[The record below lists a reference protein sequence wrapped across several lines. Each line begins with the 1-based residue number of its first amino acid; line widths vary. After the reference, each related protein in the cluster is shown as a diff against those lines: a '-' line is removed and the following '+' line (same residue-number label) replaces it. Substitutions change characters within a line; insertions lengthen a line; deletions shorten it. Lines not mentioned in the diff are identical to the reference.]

1 MAQRRRKVARPR
13 AGNNDDVRHAA
24 HLRGLNLERMLTAVM
39 DRSGPFTRAELT
51 RATGLSAPTVGS
63 LASHLIR
70 DGLVRD
76 LGVGPSRGG
85 RRPMFMEFNAR
96 HGFVVGIDLG
106 PRQTRLA
113 IADLSGAPV
122 ARRVM
127 PTPQEHTPAAV
138 LARIANEVRV
148 LMREAH
154 VGPNRLLAVGASAPG
169 AVDRER
175 GMVVALAPDLDGWS
189 KVPMAAILKRAL
201 RAPVVVENNVNLAIL
216 GERWQGVARGH
227 DSCAF
232 IWLGTGIGA
241 GIVVNGELHH
251 GSHYLAGEIALM
263 CMGMEYVDQDF
274 GSRGCLET
282 LAGQRAILSRWS
294 NPSGDGDGSS
304 GAAAIFE
311 AAAAGDRRAIE
322 TLRETA
328 RLIGVATANLSV
340 VLDPSLIVMGGSL
353 VAQGPSLVED
363 VRRVVGQIVPTPSP
377 IVTSTLGLEAPLV
390 GSLLMAVTE
399 ARLRL
404 RQELRT
410 ESAVREK
417 GRVHAR
423 PA

>member
-1 MAQRRRKVARPR
+1 MAHRRRKLARVR
-13 AGNNDDVRHAA
+13 AGSNDDVRHAA
-24 HLRGLNLERMLTAVM
+24 HLRGLNLERMLTVVM

-63 LASHLIR
+63 LASQLIR
-70 DGLVRD
+70 GGLVRD

-127 PTPQEHTPAAV
+127 PTPQEHTPAAL
-138 LARIANEVRV
+138 LARLAMEVRV

-154 VGPNRLLAVGASAPG
+154 VRPNRLLAVGASAPG

-189 KVPMAAILKRAL
+189 KVPMGAILKRAL

-251 GSHYLAGEIALM
+251 GHHYLAGEIALM
-263 CMGMEYVDQDF
+263 CMGLEYVDQDF

-282 LAGQRAILSRWS
+282 LAGLRAILSRWS
-294 NPSGDGDGSS
+294 PSSSETDG
-304 GAAAIFE
+304 GAAAIFQ
-311 AAAAGDRRAIE
+311 AAANGDRRAID

-353 VAQGPSLVED
+353 VAQGPALVED

-377 IVTSTLGLEAPLV
+377 IVMSTLGPEAPLV

-399 ARLRL
+399 ARRRL
-404 RQELRT
+404 RQGLRT
-410 ESAVREK
+410 ESSVREK
-417 GRVHAR
+417 GRVLAR
-423 PA
+423 PS

>member
-1 MAQRRRKVARPR
+1 
-13 AGNNDDVRHAA
+13 
-24 HLRGLNLERMLTAVM
+24 
-39 DRSGPFTRAELT
+39 
-51 RATGLSAPTVGS
+51 
-63 LASHLIR
+63 
-70 DGLVRD
+70 
-76 LGVGPSRGG
+76 
-85 RRPMFMEFNAR
+85 
-96 HGFVVGIDLG
+96 
-106 PRQTRLA
+106 
-113 IADLSGAPV
+113 
-122 ARRVM
+122 M
-127 PTPQEHTPAAV
+127 PTPEEATPAAL
-138 LARIANEVRV
+138 LARIANEVRL

-154 VGPNRLLAVGASAPG
+154 VSPSRLLAVGASAPG

-189 KVPMAAILKRAL
+189 KVPMATLLKRAL
-201 RAPVVVENNVNLAIL
+201 HAPVVVENNVNLAIL

-251 GSHYLAGEIALM
+251 GHHYLAGEIALM
-263 CMGMEYVDQDF
+263 CMGLEYVDRDF

-282 LAGQRAILSRWS
+282 LAGQRAILARWS
-294 NPSGDGDGSS
+294 NPSGATDGGPRT
-304 GAAAIFE
+304 IFE
-311 AAAAGDRRAIE
+311 AADAGDRRAIE

-353 VAQGPSLVED
+353 VAQGPALVDD

-377 IVTSTLGLEAPLV
+377 IVMSALGPEAPLV

-404 RQELRT
+404 RQGLRT
-410 ESAVREK
+410 ESSAREK
-417 GRVHAR
+417 GRARAR
-423 PA
+423 PS